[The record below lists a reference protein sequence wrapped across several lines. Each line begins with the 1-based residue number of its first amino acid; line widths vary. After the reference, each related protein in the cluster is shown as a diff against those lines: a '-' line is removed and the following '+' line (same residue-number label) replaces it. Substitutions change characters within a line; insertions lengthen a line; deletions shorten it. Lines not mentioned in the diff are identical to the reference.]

1 MSIVPHECKP
11 YNLRVYHLGKSKEGV
26 FLRKP
31 VIRKPKPEKSL
42 LEAIR
47 PNAKDGRSGPSLECG
62 STRGDLSPR
71 SPEAL
76 HEALQENKQRAGRRA
91 KSRVRRLIEAN
102 DLARMLSVTFDT
114 NEEAKVR
121 TRSLGRKSNVA
132 VDDLGSW
139 ENGRYYFGLFIERVR
154 RRCKKLGLTYDLIA
168 VPELQKRGVQ
178 HFHFATKLP
187 FTHAEWLALWG
198 YGTVWYSAG
207 TRGRAGRRREN
218 KDPGSSSSAVSSYMT
233 KYLGKAF
240 DEQPSEDPAGL
251 GEQAYRSAGAS
262 RYHRSRSLV
271 LPFEEYLIEPGD
283 MSGFQEKL
291 EEGGFEVVGE
301 PLAIEKDG
309 INYGWWHKSVQL
321 ATERGDLSAASAGR
335 LCAPEGGQP
344 PGGTAGGLPS
354 HLTSGQLSLIS
365 ES

>member
-1 MSIVPHECKP
+1 MSILPHDCKP
-11 YNLRVYHLGKSKEGV
+11 YNLRLYLLGKSKEGV

-31 VIRKPKPEKSL
+31 VIRKPKVKKSL
-42 LEAIR
+42 LEAVR
-47 PNAKDGRSGPSLECG
+47 PTGNDGRSGPLLEGG

-71 SPEAL
+71 SPEELA
-76 HEALQENKQRAGRRA
+76 ENKQRAGRRA

-102 DLARMLSVTFDT
+102 DLSRMLTLTFDT

-121 TRSLGRKSNVA
+121 TRSLSRRGSGA
-132 VDDLGSW
+132 VDNLQNW
-139 ENGRYYFGLFIERVR
+139 EDARYYFGLFSERVR
-154 RRCKKLGLTYDLIA
+154 RKCKKLGVSYDLIA
-168 VPELQKRGVQ
+168 VPERQKRGVQ
-178 HFHFATKLP
+178 HFHFATKLL

-198 YGTVWYSAG
+198 YGTVWYSGG
-207 TRGRAGRRREN
+207 TGGRAGRRREN
-218 KDPGSSSSAVSSYMT
+218 KDPGSSVAGVSSYMT

-240 DEQPSEDPAGL
+240 DEEPSEDPAGP
-251 GEQAYRSAGAS
+251 GQESFRSAGAA

-309 INYGWWHKSVQL
+309 MTFGWWHKSVQL
-321 ATERGDLSAASAGR
+321 AIERGDLSAGSAGR
-335 LCAPEGGQP
+335 LCAPQGGQP